1 LKKIII
7 TGDDFGLAL
16 PVNEAIVQAHQKGV
30 LTTASLMV
38 GARFS
43 QDAVERA
50 RQQPSLKVGLHLTLV
65 EGTPVLSPE
74 QIPDLVDAG
83 GSFSI
88 HLARTGFRFF
98 FYPGI
103 RKQLENEIRAQFEA
117 FRRTGLALDH
127 VNAHNHMHLHPTI
140 LRLILKIGK
149 EYGLK
154 AVRLP
159 NEPPVRSWKA
169 ARTLPGSRLV
179 SWIFLCPWIY
189 LMKSLLDRA
198 HMRYNDFLLGMTDSG
213 SMTLDLATRFVRNLP
228 QGATEF
234 CFHPATRRCWEID
247 RTMPGYR
254 HEEEFRA
261 LTSETLRGVLQTT
274 GVHTIAFSDL

>member
-1 LKKIII
+1 LKKIIV

-16 PVNEAIVQAHQKGV
+16 PVNEAIVQAHQNGI

-38 GARFS
+38 GARFR
-43 QDAVERA
+43 QDAVEQA
-50 RQQPSLKVGLHLTLV
+50 KQHPSLRVGLHLTLV
-65 EGTPVLSPE
+65 EGVPVLPPQE
-74 QIPDLVDAG
+74 IPDLVSADGA
-83 GSFSI
+83 FST

-103 RKQLENEIRAQFEA
+103 RKQLEAEIRAQFEA
-117 FRRTGLALDH
+117 FRKTGFALDH

-140 LRLILKIGK
+140 LRLILKVGK

-159 NEPPVRSWKA
+159 NEPPITSWKA
-169 ARTLPGSRLV
+169 ARTSLGSRLV
-179 SWIFLCPWIY
+179 SWAFLCPWIN
-189 LMKSLLDRA
+189 LMKNLLDRA
-198 HMRYNDFLLGMTDSG
+198 HVRYNDFLLGMTDSG
-213 SMTLDLATRFVRNLP
+213 SMTSDLAIRFVRNLP
-228 QGATEF
+228 QGVTEL
-234 CFHPATRRCWEID
+234 CFHPATRRCIEID
-247 RTMPGYR
+247 RTMPYYR

-261 LTSETLRGVLQTT
+261 LIGEALSGALRTT